1 MQGSDMVLINAT
13 TIDGLGHQHS
23 GQALVIVEGRIQWCG
38 ERAALP
44 TEYLTDAALVS
55 QDCHGQLITPGLI
68 DCHTHLVYA
77 SDRSDEFKLRL
88 HGSSYADIAKNGGG
102 ILSTVN
108 ATRKASSETLLEQ
121 SLPRLLA
128 MRAEGVSSVEIKSG
142 YGLDLENELKILR
155 VARQLGEQSG
165 VQVKTTFL
173 GAHAIPPEFKGQSQ
187 AYVDYLCK
195 TVLPAVAKEGLADS
209 VDVFCESM
217 AFSLKETEQLFK
229 CASALSLP
237 IKCHAEQLS
246 NMGASTL
253 AARYKALS
261 CDHLEYL
268 DEAGAMAM
276 AEANTVAVLLPGAY
290 YFLRET
296 KIPPIDLLRKAG
308 VGIAIATDCNP
319 GSSPTTSL
327 RLMMSMACQFFG
339 LTVPEVLSAV
349 TYQAARALGISAH
362 KGVIH
367 AGMDADLI
375 LWSIK
380 DSAQLCYYF
389 GYPLAHTRMIA
400 GKWVSHEE

>member
-13 TIDGLGHQHS
+13 TIDSLGHQHS
-23 GQALVIVEGRIQWCG
+23 GQALVIAEGRIQWCG
-38 ERAALP
+38 SREALP
-44 TEYLTDAALVS
+44 TEYLTDAVLVP
-55 QDCHGQLITPGLI
+55 QDCHDQLITPGFI

-77 SDRSDEFKLRL
+77 GDRSDEFKLRL
-88 HGSSYADIAKNGGG
+88 GGSSYADIAKNGGG

-108 ATRKASSETLLEQ
+108 ATRKASSEMLLQQ

-142 YGLDLENELKILR
+142 YGLDLKNELKILR

-187 AYVDYLCK
+187 AYIDYLCK
-195 TVLPAVAKEGLADS
+195 TVLPAVAQEGLADS
-209 VDVFCESM
+209 VDVFCESI
-217 AFSLKETEQLFK
+217 AFSLKEMEQLFK

-246 NMGASTL
+246 NMGASIL

-296 KIPPIDLLRKAG
+296 KKPPVDLLRQAG

-362 KGVIH
+362 KGVIQ

-380 DSAQLCYYF
+380 DCSQLCYHF
-389 GYPLAHTRMIA
+389 GYPLSHKRMVA